1 MAAKFVPQILCKDP
15 FSLKRRTTETV
26 AQRCSVKKVFLE
38 ISQSLH
44 ENTCAR
50 APFLIKCRPQA
61 CSFIKKRFWH
71 RCFPVN
77 FVKFLRI
84 HFLIEHLRWLLLEQ
98 IQKIF
103 CLFLNITSIPDNK
116 FVVILGWDIS
126 ESGKLVLGF
135 E

>member
-1 MAAKFVPQILCKDP
+1 MLVMAAKFVPQILCKDS

-50 APFLIKCRPQA
+50 APFLIKCRPQT
-61 CSFIKKRFWH
+61 CSFIKKEILTQ
-71 RCFPVN
+71 VDTL
-77 FVKFLRI
+77 LRI

-103 CLFLNITSIPDNK
+103 CLLLNITSISDNK